1 MPWVFLVMGEAMSD
15 GSPPGSEYSSPFG
28 PEPESAGPEAT
39 VGPRRAQPGPA
50 RKGIRWG
57 RIVIITIAVLF
68 ATVAAAVGYF
78 GLKLNQSV
86 TSISRDSSLLPTG
99 SRPPSNTVNATYTAM
114 NILLIGTDSRGSD
127 QGRSDT
133 FIILHISADRKSVY
147 LVSFP
152 RDMWVT
158 VPGYGLNKI
167 NAGYSFGGSALAVS
181 TIETLTGSRIDH
193 VVVTDFSNFIQL
205 VDTVG
210 PITVDNPV
218 ASTRIATDQHGVKYN
233 FMTKGPLQLTDGN
246 MALAYVRERENL
258 PNGDLD
264 RTLRQRAFIKAL
276 ALKVATPD
284 VFANPVKL
292 NAVMETV
299 GKYVSVDPGMTNNVI
314 YSLGLSMT
322 GITNPSQIH
331 MVMAPISGFGKSP
344 DGTQDIDI
352 VDKAGVTALGKA
364 LQGDTMAAFVASH
377 PSTEYGYTPSPAAP
391 ASTKAT
397 ATATKKKT

>member
-1 MPWVFLVMGEAMSD
+1 MSD
-15 GSPPGSEYSSPFG
+15 ESPPDSEYSSPFG
-28 PEPESAGPEAT
+28 PDPEPAVPEAT
-39 VGPRRAQPGPA
+39 GGPRRAQPGSA
-50 RKGIRWG
+50 RKGIRWR
-57 RIVIITIAVLF
+57 RIIIITIAVLF
-68 ATVAAAVGYF
+68 ATVAGAVGYF
-78 GLKLNQSV
+78 GFKLNQSV
-86 TSISRDSSLLPTG
+86 TNISRDSSLLPTG
-99 SRPPSNTVNATYTAM
+99 SRPPSASTTATYTAM
-114 NILLIGTDSRGSD
+114 NILLIGSDSRGSD

-133 FIILHISADRKSVY
+133 FIVLHISADRKSVY

-167 NAGYSFGGSALAVS
+167 NAGYSYGGSALAVQ
-181 TIETLTGSRIDH
+181 TIENLTGARIDH

-218 ASTRIATDQHGVKYN
+218 ASTRIAADQNGVKYN

-284 VFANPVKL
+284 VLANPVKL

-322 GITNPSQIH
+322 GITSASQIH
-331 MVMAPISGFGKSP
+331 MVMAPITGFGKSP
-344 DGTQDIDI
+344 DGLQDIDI

-364 LQGDTMAAFVASH
+364 LQNDTMAAFVASH
-377 PSTEYGYTPSPAAP
+377 PSAEYGYTPSPTPA
-391 ASTKAT
+391 ASTTATAKAT